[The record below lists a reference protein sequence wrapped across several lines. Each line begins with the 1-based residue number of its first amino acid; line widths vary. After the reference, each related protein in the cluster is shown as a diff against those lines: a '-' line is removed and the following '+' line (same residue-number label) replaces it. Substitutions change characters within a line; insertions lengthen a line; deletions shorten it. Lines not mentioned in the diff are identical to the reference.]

1 MQIADI
7 IVRQEISDECRQ
19 NPKLWAEC
27 VVGAMEHED
36 YLQLFREVGFNNVEC
51 IDELDYF
58 SVSVSKETRDD
69 ASSLGAHSMILR
81 GVK

>member
-1 MQIADI
+1 
-7 IVRQEISDECRQ
+7 
-19 NPKLWAEC
+19 
-27 VVGAMEHED
+27 MEHED

-58 SVSVSKETRDD
+58 SASVSKETRDVV
-69 ASSLGAHSMILR
+69 SSLGARSIVLK